1 MRVTK
6 KLARK
11 PLLPISLICIYLALL
26 VSLVHEPTHAETSLF
41 NKNILHINSVFL
53 PDYSYAGY
61 HFGED
66 EITSPGN
73 TTLVDVEDFGAIP
86 NDNKDDTKAI
96 LSALKHAHSIDGHV
110 TVILPKGQFILK
122 DILRISRGNITVR
135 GKGMG
140 KQGTQLYFPM
150 PLSIIDKTPNLDEL
164 RNYLRLHNKKQR
176 DEEIYID
183 DFFSEY
189 SWSGGVI
196 WIQKEGTRP
205 VPYLEELD
213 EQLPKL
219 ATITNGKR
227 GKTTLEVNNASE
239 ISVGDILRID
249 WHNKSGKKAGI
260 IKSIYGETDLAIGSH
275 HFNFPNRP
283 LVMQPTQVKSV
294 SGNTIEIRDPLLH
307 DINNDIPAHVSSWE
321 HLEEVGIEGLSIQF
335 PTGDTYG
342 HHVEQGFNGI
352 YLTGVFN
359 GWIRD
364 VSFNNADSAILTE
377 NSGNVTISNIH
388 AYGTRFG
395 HYGIHLGSVHNFLV
409 EDAKIVNPTVHT
421 FSMNTKSTR
430 SVFLRGVGFNQPTL
444 DQHAGANH
452 QNLYDNMTFHIE
464 AERDETGPYYDLWFG
479 GGAGYWQPG
488 HGRYNTTWNAKIF
501 VESGA
506 DSTETV
512 RILGQT
518 EGPDARVIGMHGN
531 RRFEVVHYPSPYIAE
546 INSKLAIPSLYEY
559 QKQQRLKK

>member
-1 MRVTK
+1 MFTINNGFSIDASVRVLISTIILSTSASS
-6 KLARK
+6 LANTINEAEEI
-11 PLLPISLICIYLALL
+11 LQA
-26 VSLVHEPTHAETSLF
+26 PTEY
-41 NKNILHINSVFL
+41 L

-61 HFGED
+61 HFGDKPTPTDNE
-66 EITSPGN
+66 
-73 TTLVDVEDFGAIP
+73 TTIVSVTDFGAIP

-96 LSALKHAHSIDGHV
+96 LNAITHANNVKGHV
-110 TVILPKGQFILK
+110 TVTFDEGRFIIKDLLK
-122 DILRISRGNITVR
+122 INRGNITIS

-140 KQGTQLYFPM
+140 AGGTQLFFPM

-164 RNYLRLHNKKQR
+164 RSYLRLNNKKQR
-176 DEEIYID
+176 DTEIYID
-183 DFFSEY
+183 DYFSEY

-205 VPYLEELD
+205 VPYLKELD
-213 EQLPKL
+213 QQPQRIAI
-219 ATITNGKR
+219 ATKGKR
-227 GKTTLEVNNASE
+227 GEQVLEVDHASG
-239 ISVGDILRID
+239 ISEGDILRID
-249 WHNKSGKKAGI
+249 WHNKDGKKGGI
-260 IKSIYGETDLAIGSH
+260 IKSIYGNTNQVIGSH
-275 HFNFPNRP
+275 HFDFPNRP
-283 LVMQPTQVKSV
+283 LVMQPTQIKSV
-294 SGNTIEIRDPLLH
+294 RGNTVEIRDPLLH
-307 DINNDIPAHVSSWE
+307 DINKDIPAHISSWE

-352 YLTGVFN
+352 YLTSVFN

-388 AYGTRFG
+388 SNGTRFG

-409 EDAKIVNPTVHT
+409 EDVTIMNSTVHT
-421 FSMNTKSTR
+421 FSMNTKSTK
-430 SVFLRGVGFNQPTL
+430 SVFLRGEGFVQPTL

-464 AERDETGPYYDLWFG
+464 AARDEKGPYYDLWFG

-488 HGRYNTTWNAKIF
+488 HGRYNTTWNSKLL

-506 DSTETV
+506 DSNETV

-518 EGPDARVIGMHGN
+518 EGPDARVIGMYGN
-531 RRFEVVHYPSPYIAE
+531 RKFEVEYYPAPHIGE
-546 INSKLAIPSLYEY
+546 INSTVAIPSLYEY
-559 QKQQRLKK
+559 QKQQRAKE

>member
-1 MRVTK
+1 MSTIKNTYK
-6 KLARK
+6 KSLPYR
-11 PLLPISLICIYLALL
+11 PLKYICLSLILTSVHSSIIAAPALSNEVKL
-26 VSLVHEPTHAETSLF
+26 QTS
-41 NKNILHINSVFL
+41 NVYL

-61 HFGED
+61 HFGER
-66 EITSPGN
+66 EITYKES
-73 TTLVDVEDFGAIP
+73 TTYVAVQDFGAVP

-96 LSALKHAHSIDGHV
+96 LSALKHAHSINGHV
-110 TVILPKGQFILK
+110 TVTFPKGQFIVK
-122 DILRISRGNITVR
+122 DILKITRGNITVR

-140 KQGTQLYFPM
+140 EQGTQLYFPM
-150 PLSIIDKTPNLDEL
+150 PLSIIDKTPHLDEL

-176 DEEIYID
+176 NAEIYID
-183 DFFSEY
+183 NYFSEY

-196 WIQKEGTRP
+196 WVQKEGTRP

-213 EQLPKL
+213 EELPIL
-219 ATITNGKR
+219 ATITKGKR
-227 GKTTLEVNNASE
+227 GTKTLEVSTTSD
-239 ISVGDILRID
+239 ISVDDVLRID
-249 WHNKSGKKAGI
+249 WHNKNGKQAGI
-260 IKSIYGETDLAIGSH
+260 VKSIYGDTDLKIGSH
-275 HFNFPNRP
+275 HFDFPNRP

-294 SGNTIEIRDPLLH
+294 RGNTIEIRDPLLH
-307 DINNDIPAHVSSWE
+307 DINKDIPAHLSSWE
-321 HLEEVGIEGLSIQF
+321 HLEEVGFEGLSIQF
-335 PTGDTYG
+335 PPGDTYG

-352 YLTGVFN
+352 YLTSVFN

-388 AYGTRFG
+388 SYGTRFG

-409 EDAKIVNPTVHT
+409 EDAKIVNPTEHT
-421 FSMNTKSTR
+421 FSMNTKSTK
-430 SVFLRGVGFNQPTL
+430 SVFLRGEAFTQPTL

-464 AERDETGPYYDLWFG
+464 AKRDREGPYYDLWFG

-488 HGRYNTTWNAKIF
+488 HGRYNTTWNTKIF

-506 DSTETV
+506 DSNETI

-518 EGPDARVIGMHGN
+518 EGPDARVIGMYGN
-531 RRFEVVHYPSPYIAE
+531 RTFAVEHYPVPHIAD
-546 INSKLAIPSLYEY
+546 INSKVAIPSIYEY
-559 QKQQRLKK
+559 QKQKRLKK

>member
-1 MRVTK
+1 MSTIKNTYK
-6 KLARK
+6 KSLPYR
-11 PLLPISLICIYLALL
+11 PLKYICLSLILTSVHSSIIAAPALSNEVKL
-26 VSLVHEPTHAETSLF
+26 QTS
-41 NKNILHINSVFL
+41 NVYL

-61 HFGED
+61 HFGER
-66 EITSPGN
+66 EITYKES
-73 TTLVDVEDFGAIP
+73 TTYVAVQDFGAVP

-96 LSALKHAHSIDGHV
+96 LSALKHAHSINGHV
-110 TVILPKGQFILK
+110 TVTFPKGQFIVK
-122 DILRISRGNITVR
+122 DILKITRGNITVR

-140 KQGTQLYFPM
+140 EQGTQLYFPM
-150 PLSIIDKTPNLDEL
+150 PLSIIDKTPHLDEL

-176 DEEIYID
+176 NAEIYID
-183 DFFSEY
+183 NYFSEY

-196 WIQKEGTRP
+196 WVQKEGTRP

-213 EQLPKL
+213 EELPIL
-219 ATITNGKR
+219 ATITKGKR
-227 GKTTLEVNNASE
+227 GTKTLEVSTTSD
-239 ISVGDILRID
+239 ISVDDVLRID
-249 WHNKSGKKAGI
+249 WHNKNGKQAGI
-260 IKSIYGETDLAIGSH
+260 VKSIYGDTDLKIGSH
-275 HFNFPNRP
+275 HFDFPNRP

-294 SGNTIEIRDPLLH
+294 RGNTIEIRDPLLH
-307 DINNDIPAHVSSWE
+307 DINKDIPAHLSSWE
-321 HLEEVGIEGLSIQF
+321 HLEEVGFEGLSIQF
-335 PTGDTYG
+335 PPGDTYG

-352 YLTGVFN
+352 YLTSVFN

-388 AYGTRFG
+388 SYGTRFG

-409 EDAKIVNPTVHT
+409 EDAKIVNPTEHT
-421 FSMNTKSTR
+421 FSMNTKSTK
-430 SVFLRGVGFNQPTL
+430 SVFLRGEAFTQPTL

-464 AERDETGPYYDLWFG
+464 AKRDREGPYYDLWFG

-488 HGRYNTTWNAKIF
+488 HGRYNTTWNTKIF

-506 DSTETV
+506 DSNETV

-518 EGPDARVIGMHGN
+518 EGPDARVIGMYGN
-531 RRFEVVHYPSPYIAE
+531 RTFAVEHYPVPHIAD
-546 INSKLAIPSLYEY
+546 INSKVAIPSIYEY
-559 QKQQRLKK
+559 QKQKRLKK

>member
-1 MRVTK
+1 MRITQ
-6 KLARK
+6 KLARES
-11 PLLPISLICIYLALL
+11 LLPISLRYVCLL
-26 VSLVHEPTHAETSLF
+26 SIASIVHQPTNAASMLSIENKLLPTS
-41 NKNILHINSVFL
+41 VYL

-61 HFGED
+61 HFGEKQ
-66 EITSPGN
+66 ITAWE
-73 TTLVDVEDFGAIP
+73 TTTHIDVQDFGAVP

-96 LSALKHAHSIDGHV
+96 LDALDHAHTIDGHV
-110 TVILPKGQFILK
+110 TVTLPKGRLIVK
-122 DILRISRGNITVR
+122 DILKISRGNITVS
-135 GKGMG
+135 GEGMG

-150 PLSIIDKTPNLDEL
+150 PLSIIDKTPKLDEL
-164 RNYLRLHNKKQR
+164 RKYLRLHDKKQR
-176 DEEIYID
+176 NAEIYID
-183 DFFSEY
+183 DYFSEY

-219 ATITNGKR
+219 ARVTKGKK
-227 GKTTLEVNNASE
+227 GTKILEVSDVSE
-239 ISVGDILRID
+239 VSVGDVIRID
-249 WHNKSGKKAGI
+249 WHNQNGNQAGI
-260 IKSIYGETDLAIGSH
+260 IKSIYGDTDLKIGSH
-275 HFNFPNRP
+275 HFDFPNRP

-294 SGNTIEIRDPLLH
+294 NGNTIEIRDPLLH
-307 DINNDIPAHVSSWE
+307 DVNKDTPAHISSWE

-335 PTGDTYG
+335 PMGDSYG

-352 YLTGVFN
+352 YFTSVFN
-359 GWIRD
+359 SWIRD

-388 AYGTRFG
+388 SYGTRFG
-395 HYGIHLGSVHNFLV
+395 HYGVHLGSVHNFLV
-409 EDAKIVNPTVHT
+409 EDAKISNPTVHT
-421 FSMNTKSTR
+421 FSMNTKSTK
-430 SVFLRGVGFNQPTL
+430 SVFLRGVGFAQPTL

-464 AERDETGPYYDLWFG
+464 AERDEKGPYYDLWFG

-506 DSTETV
+506 DSNETV

-518 EGPDARVIGMHGN
+518 EGPDARVIGVHGN
-531 RRFEVVHYPSPYIAE
+531 REFTVEHYPSPHISD
-546 INSKLAIPSLYEY
+546 INSKVAIPSLYEY
-559 QKQQRLKK
+559 QKQKRLEK